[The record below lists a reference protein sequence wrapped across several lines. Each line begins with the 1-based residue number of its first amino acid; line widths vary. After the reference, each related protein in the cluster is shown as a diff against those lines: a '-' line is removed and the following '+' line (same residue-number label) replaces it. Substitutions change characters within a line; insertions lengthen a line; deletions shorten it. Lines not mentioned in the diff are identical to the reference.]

1 MRQFFRII
9 GSIAIFPIGWTLFTI
24 ILLCLPGSAIP
35 GNGIFALPGL
45 DKIVHIVLFGGIVW
59 LWASYSY
66 YKLNKDQWKR
76 MLCLLVV
83 CTLVLG
89 IILEFVQKYFIPGRS
104 FDNYDIV
111 ADATG
116 AVLAA
121 LGQRLW
127 R

>member
-1 MRQFFRII
+1 
-9 GSIAIFPIGWTLFTI
+9 
-24 ILLCLPGSAIP
+24 
-35 GNGIFALPGL
+35 
-45 DKIVHIVLFGGIVW
+45 
-59 LWASYSY
+59 
-66 YKLNKDQWKR
+66 